1 MAASLGFR
9 VRRTFCSP
17 DQIEIEKVITMNT
30 NTSIRTFGRRF
41 LVLFLSLCLILPGA
55 ALADGKNGKKNFKEG
70 VKYEEQQQ
78 WDMAAQHFALAL
90 SAEPNNPEY
99 KLHYLRALNQ
109 ASLMY
114 VKRGDAL
121 AEQNDYASA
130 YTAYRQAYNYDQ
142 GNEIARFKMERMLEL
157 QKAQASG
164 ESDQFKYNIQTGAIK
179 PVTNDI
185 QIASK
190 GRSRGDVAQ
199 TINFKDTSFKAAVNS
214 LSRQL
219 GLNVVFDDTV
229 KDSDKV
235 TIDLTDVTLAKALD
249 IVLMQKK
256 HTFEQVD
263 RRTIFVYPDNGTNRP
278 RFEKHMIK
286 TFYLNNINANTAK
299 AVLAQMLP
307 PGRQIASV
315 DTVGGQGGASNSNV
329 IVVKATPAELQLVQD
344 LLVNIDKNKNEVVL
358 DIEIYEVSH
367 DSLLQIGNQLVT
379 SPVDVI
385 EQRFDKDGKP
395 VSVVTSKSSSLT
407 NLGGI
412 GLNRINSVAGNSIA
426 GNVFTP
432 FLGGLGTLIGLPPT
446 QLSLLQSRGQSK
458 LLHKTQIHVL
468 DGGQNQTKVGRSVP
482 VRLGTSYGYG
492 GGYGGLGGGLGQT
505 GIGGTGVQGVG
516 NTALGNALGTL
527 GGLGGFGGGFG
538 YPGIDSIQYRDVGLV
553 IKAQPQITN
562 EGYVEVKMEFE
573 TSDVVASG
581 ADATNLT
588 PIFTQRSLNTVARIQ
603 DGVTSVVA
611 GVNQETKGDSRAGI
625 PVLGMLPLI
634 GRLFTTPRQESRQ
647 SDVIITVTPHIIR
660 SAGVT
665 KENYY
670 ALAGAPQQGSLNQS
684 IEDVVNR
691 AQIEEEQERRL
702 IAEKMSPG
710 VPLDAPAQAPGPQNQ
725 NAGFGGSQRNASQ
738 PSIQNTN
745 NSGNRRVINNQTVG
759 PPPPPSYNP
768 AANVPEVP
776 ESQQQPE
783 VQITP
788 SGNNNGVGIPQQ
800 QPGQPGQGA
809 GQQGAPPEVS
819 SLVDQP
825 TEPVAQATVVSSR
838 RPEHVE
844 RAIAKMLAEERA
856 RKTAE
861 AANKT
866 KKPEPAPQYEIPK
879 EYMIQ
884 SPQQK
889 VAPAALKT
897 VGGARANS
905 AANFSLSP
913 KPIRQQIGKTFMVT
927 VEVSSQEQM
936 SGASI
941 ALRYDASKLQVKS
954 VRDGGLFGAQP
965 EFSYDLKQKGVLVVN
980 VKQPQ
985 NTPTASSGRL
995 ITIEFSAIGEGQS
1008 EIAFNSND
1016 TKVRVG
1022 SAQIP
1027 AAGSA
1032 TQVFIGRDSVTTSNE
1047 K

>member
-1 MAASLGFR
+1 
-9 VRRTFCSP
+9 
-17 DQIEIEKVITMNT
+17 MNT
-30 NTSIRTFGRRF
+30 NTSIGTFGRRF
-41 LVLFLSLCLILPGA
+41 LVLCLSLCLSFCLVLPGA

-70 VKYEEQQQ
+70 VKYEDQQQ

-164 ESDQFKYNIQTGAIK
+164 ESDQFKYNIQTGSIK
-179 PVTNDI
+179 PVSNDI
-185 QIASK
+185 QIATK
-190 GRSRGDVAQ
+190 ARSRGDVAQ
-199 TINFKDTSFKAAVNS
+199 SINFKDTSFKVVVNS
-214 LSRQL
+214 LSKQL

-229 KDSDKV
+229 KDADKV

-256 HTFEQVD
+256 QTFEQVD
-263 RRTIFVYPDNGTNRP
+263 RRTIFIYPDNGTNRP

-299 AVLAQMLP
+299 SVLAQMLP
-307 PGRQIASV
+307 PGRQVASV
-315 DTVGGQGGASNSNV
+315 DTVGGQGGASNSNI

-379 SPVDVI
+379 SPVDVV
-385 EQRFDKDGKP
+385 EYKYDKDGKP
-395 VSVVTSKSSSLT
+395 ISVVQSKSSSLT
-407 NLGGI
+407 NLGGV
-412 GLNRINSVAGNSIA
+412 GLRKINDVTANSIA

-458 LLHKTQIHVL
+458 LLHKGQIHVL

-492 GGYGGLGGGLGQT
+492 GGFGGGYGGLGGGLGQA
-505 GIGGTGVQGVG
+505 GALGAGAPGGVNAG
-516 NTALGNALGTL
+516 LGNALGTL
-527 GGLGGFGGGFG
+527 GGLGGFGGFGG

-581 ADATNLT
+581 SDAQNLT
-588 PIFTQRSLNTVARIQ
+588 PVFTQRSLNTVARIQ

-670 ALAGAPQQGSLNQS
+670 ALAGAPQSGGLNQS

-725 NAGFGGSQRNASQ
+725 NAGFGGSQRSASQ
-738 PSIQNTN
+738 PAIQNTN
-745 NSGNRRVINNQTVG
+745 NSGNRRVINNQTIG
-759 PPPPPSYNP
+759 APPSSYNP
-768 AANVPEVP
+768 AASVPEIP

-783 VQITP
+783 VQIVP
-788 SGNNNGVGIPQQ
+788 SENNNGGGGIPQQ
-800 QPGQPGQGA
+800 PGQSGQPGQGA

-825 TEPVAQATVVSSR
+825 SEPVPRATIVSSR
-838 RPEHVE
+838 RPEHIE

-856 RKTAE
+856 RKAAE
-861 AANKT
+861 ATNKT
-866 KKPEPAPQYEIPK
+866 KKPEPEPQYQIPK

-889 VAPAALKT
+889 VAPAALMT
-897 VGGARANS
+897 GGGARVNS

-913 KPIRQQIGKTFMVT
+913 RPIKQQIGKTFTVT
-927 VEVSSQEQM
+927 VEVSSQAQM
-936 SGASI
+936 SGASV
-941 ALRYDASKLQVKS
+941 ALKYDASKLQVKS

-1022 SAQIP
+1022 SAQIS